1 MNSSREKEKLY
12 FQQTNDDETSGSDSD
27 IAIADTRMREIFLL
41 AKRISDF
48 NTTIVISG
56 ESGVGKEV
64 LAKYIHSESS
74 LRREQAFVAVNCGAI
89 PENLLESELFGY
101 TEGAFTGAVKG
112 GCEGLIEAADKGT
125 LFLDE
130 IGEMSVS
137 LQVKLL
143 RALETRAVRR
153 IGSRMQIPVDIR
165 VIAATHRDLKT
176 MVEEGRFREDLYY
189 RLNVVSIEIP
199 PLRERREDI
208 PVFAL
213 RFLRLFNEQYGQ
225 NKKITEAVMEEMT
238 SYDWPGSVRHL
249 RNVIENMV
257 VISHNECL
265 QPDDLPWNRD
275 AAPAEPVDEDM
286 SLHTQLA
293 LAERRILEEAK
304 RAYGSSRKMAE
315 ALRVNQS
322 TIVRKMKRLRI

>member
-1 MNSSREKEKLY
+1 MNSSREEEKLY
-12 FQQTNDDETSGSDSD
+12 SQQANSYGEGASDSD
-27 IAIADTRMREIFLL
+27 IAIADTRMQEIFLL
-41 AKRISDF
+41 ARRISNF
-48 NTTIVISG
+48 STTVVILG

-64 LAKYIHSESS
+64 LAKYIHSEST
-74 LRREQAFVAVNCGAI
+74 LRRERPFVAVNCGAI

-101 TEGAFTGAVKG
+101 TEGAFTGASKG
-112 GCEGLIEAADKGT
+112 GCEGLFEAADKGT

-130 IGEMSVS
+130 IGEMSAN

-143 RALETRAVRR
+143 RALETRTIRR
-153 IGSRMQIPVDIR
+153 VGSRTQIPVDIR
-165 VIAATHRDLKT
+165 VIAATHRDLKA

-189 RLNVVSIEIP
+189 RLSVVSIEIP

-208 PVFAL
+208 PVLAR

-225 NKKITEAVMEEMT
+225 NKKISVDAMEELR

-257 VISHNECL
+257 VISRNECL
-265 QPDDLPWNRD
+265 QPDDLPWRRD
-275 AAPAEPVDEDM
+275 TASAEPAEEDM
-286 SLHTQLA
+286 SLRAQLA

-304 RAYGSSRKMAE
+304 RVYGSGRKMAE

-322 TIVRKMKRLRI
+322 TIVRKMKKLRI